1 MVWWRSGHPKHALV
15 LGPRGA
21 TFTKP
26 LRQAAAA
33 SPLAGLVLAVAG
45 SGLAV
50 PGLTAAGAVFFL
62 RYVLRSRWADLAGG
76 LVLLDAAALLL
87 AVQQGWSQPLAF
99 VAPVGLSALVAAQL
113 LRRTLDLRVVT
124 LMRYAAAAA
133 IYLAALVDAVGTPM
147 WSLVLLQM
155 SLLGM
160 AAGAV
165 LRVRAYLFLG
175 SGFAA
180 AALLT
185 ELLRFGLAHSQFWAL
200 YLTVL
205 GLLILGFMVLLT
217 LWRQPLGQLRQQF
230 AQVMGE
236 WEGLRREADREGAR
250 APLRFRAAPQAEV
263 ARAAARGRAAEG
275 LLSARR
281 TLPRDV
287 G

>member
-1 MVWWRSGHPKHALV
+1 M
-15 LGPRGA
+15 
-21 TFTKP
+21 
-26 LRQAAAA
+26 
-33 SPLAGLVLAVAG
+33 
-45 SGLAV
+45 
-50 PGLTAAGAVFFL
+50 FFL

-87 AVQQGWSQPLAF
+87 VVQQGWSQPLAF